1 MSIPAWDA
9 GLPQT
14 LLINGY
20 SESAADNLL
29 RTSMDVGPAKQRR
42 RSAAGPRPVSGSLK
56 MTAAQIATFKT
67 FYITT
72 LLGGSLRFSWT
83 DPITAAAVEMRF
95 TGAPSW
101 TAIGGD
107 LYDVSLELEI
117 LP

>member
-1 MSIPAWDA
+1 MSVPAWDV
-9 GLPQT
+9 GLPQK

-20 SESAADNLL
+20 NETAANNLL

-42 RSAAGPRPVSGSLK
+42 RSTAGPRPVTGKLV
-56 MTAAQIATFKT
+56 MTSTQLGTFKA

-83 DPITAAAVEMRF
+83 DPVTSAAVEMRF
-95 TGAPSW
+95 TEAPSW
-101 TAIGGD
+101 TAVGRS
-107 LYDVSLELEI
+107 LYDVELKLEI